1 MQIVNAIVG
10 QVASWTK
17 GVITSYFAR
26 VKAGGYPAEAP
37 QCVQSEINSQP
48 LLDQASFVL
57 IPSGYKEDIVYS
69 QKPTDGSGDLTF
81 TRASDGTRV
90 NSAGYVENV
99 PWNLAL
105 YSEDLDS
112 WNDSNGTSTNNQT
125 ISPDGTQNAGKFTP
139 TASSANTRTFFS
151 VTSGSNYTMSVYL
164 KKAGIDEVQVD
175 LANSDFGDANV
186 VVNLTSGT
194 ITATGGDNISQNIT
208 SVGNEWYL
216 VSLTALSTATNAS
229 SPLIIRNNLGY
240 DGSSGFYIWGAQA
253 VLGSTAK
260 PYFPTTDRQNVPR
273 LTYEGGCPSLLL
285 EPQRTN
291 LVKQSEYFT
300 VPPWSEYVFGGA
312 SLTRTFGYESPEG
325 NNNAYKFDVVVGTG
339 GVLLTDN
346 ITINPANAQTLS
358 VWMKGENGGEKVLL
372 ALRNSASAGTS
383 GNIITLTSEWAR
395 YDVTLTT
402 DAADRG
408 FQFRMLSSNGVVDQ
422 TIYVY
427 GAQLEEGSYA
437 TSYIPTYGSS
447 VTRLADVAYKT
458 GISSLIGQTEGTMLL
473 DCEILTTDTQDLLS
487 IRPGGT
493 SSVVIGTASNLIL
506 GYVIE
511 GATIISMNFANY
523 AINTRYKIAIA
534 YKNGDCALYV
544 NGTQADTDTTAFTFS
559 TELSTLYLGQ
569 SQYFGKSSYKNN
581 EVVLFKTRLTNDQL
595 EVLTG
600 DSYPS
605 YIAMAD
611 ALNYYYD

>member
-1 MQIVNAIVG
+1 VHDCRVG
-10 QVASWTK
+10 LFRF
-17 GVITSYFAR
+17 YFM
-26 VKAGGYPAEAP
+26 
-37 QCVQSEINSQP
+37 ST
-48 LLDQASFVL
+48 LLDQASLVL

-90 NSAGYVENV
+90 NSQGYVERV
-99 PWNLAL
+99 PWNLL
-105 YSEDLDS
+105 LQ
-112 WNDSNGTSTNNQT
+112 SNTFSTT
-125 ISPDGTQNAGKFTP
+125 WATTNAT
-139 TASSANTRTFFS
+139 
-151 VTSGSNYTMSVYL
+151 VTSGQS
-164 KKAGIDEVQVD
+164 
-175 LANSDFGDANV
+175 
-186 VVNLTSGT
+186 
-194 ITATGGDNISQNIT
+194 
-208 SVGNEWYL
+208 
-216 VSLTALSTATNAS
+216 
-229 SPLIIRNNLGY
+229 GY
-240 DGSSGFYIWGAQA
+240 DGSSNAWLLTKSAASGRIYQNISTSGIQTFSVYAKANDLNWLSLWTNIGTSYFNLANGTKGSITSGTAIGSAIESVGNGWYRCSFIYDTPITYVRIYPADGDLDTSGTSGSIYIQNAQ
-253 VLGSTAK
+253 LNEGSTAK

-291 LVKQSEYFT
+291 LVNQSEYFT

-611 ALNYYYD
+611 ALTYYYD